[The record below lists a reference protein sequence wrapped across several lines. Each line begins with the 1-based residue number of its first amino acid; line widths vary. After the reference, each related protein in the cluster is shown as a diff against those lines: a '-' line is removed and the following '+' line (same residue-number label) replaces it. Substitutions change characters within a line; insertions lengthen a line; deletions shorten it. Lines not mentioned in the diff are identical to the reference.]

1 MPRIWLYAQSD
12 LVATQSQLRPIAT
25 EYQLENQALVPLTP
39 DTFRDISYPNQSGDV
54 PRHDW
59 GPQAAWLLGFDRL
72 RVPDNALARPQ
83 AIDGRVKACDAE
95 RNTQDA

>member
-1 MPRIWLYAQSD
+1 MVYRNPYTD

-25 EYQLENQALVPLTP
+25 EYQLENQALVRLTP

-54 PRHDW
+54 LRHDW
-59 GPQAAWLLGFDRL
+59 EPQAAWLLGFDS
-72 RVPDNALARPQ
+72 PSFDDNALAGTKG
-83 AIDGRVKACDAE
+83 IDGRVKACDAE